1 MWIFSPTKVTVI
13 ATLMIVNAKTLQTFA
28 SKQAIL
34 GLLLAIV
41 FTLVLE
47 HSALDVAISQYFYSP
62 VNGWVLAKHALV
74 PNLIFYTVPKRLLI
88 LFEVYLAIAWL
99 QRYLQSRQSSTWLAK
114 KNSWFSPFNSLS
126 LVEIGYL
133 AVAMVLVPL
142 ITASLKGVTH
152 VVCPNHLQIFGG
164 EYPYLTILE
173 NIQAGTRSKCFP
185 AAHASAGF
193 ALYAW
198 AFIPT
203 FWHKRWHIASVVT
216 VVSWLMGGYKML
228 IGDHF
233 FSHTVVSMCLAWGI
247 CAAVAWYWCRFY
259 VRDESAKD

>member
-1 MWIFSPTKVTVI
+1 
-13 ATLMIVNAKTLQTFA
+13 MIIDTRQFKKFARLQA
-28 SKQAIL
+28 VL

-41 FTLVLE
+41 FTVTLE

-62 VNGWVLAKHALV
+62 ADGWLLAKQALL
-74 PNLIFYTVPKRLLI
+74 PNLMFYTIPKRLLI
-88 LFEVYLAIAWL
+88 VFELYLAMAWL
-99 QRYLQSRQSSTWLAK
+99 QRYLQHRQSTQWFAK
-114 KNSWFSPFNSLS
+114 KNTWFKPFDRLS
-126 LVEIGYL
+126 LTEIGYL
-133 AVAMVLVPL
+133 VVAMVLVPL
-142 ITASLKGVTH
+142 VTASLKGVTH

-173 NIQAGTRSKCFP
+173 NIQANTRSKCFP

-203 FWHKRWHIASVVT
+203 LWQRRWQVAAAVT
-216 VVSWLMGGYKML
+216 LLSWLMGGYKML

-247 CAAVAWYWCRFY
+247 CALVAGFWYRRY
-259 VRDESAKD
+259 DSKAGQ

>member
-1 MWIFSPTKVTVI
+1 
-13 ATLMIVNAKTLQTFA
+13 MISDIQQFKKFAGLQA
-28 SKQAIL
+28 LL
-34 GLLLAIV
+34 GLVLAIV
-41 FTLVLE
+41 FTLMLE
-47 HSALDVAISQYFYSP
+47 HSTLDVAISQYFYSP
-62 VNGWVLAKHALV
+62 TDGWLLAKQSLV
-74 PNLIFYTVPKRLLI
+74 PNLIFYTLPKRLLI
-88 LFEVYLAIAWL
+88 VFEVYIAMAWL
-99 QRYLQSRQSSTWLAK
+99 QRYLEDRQSNNWLVK
-114 KNSWFSPFNSLS
+114 KRHWFHWFQRLS
-126 LVEIGYL
+126 LAEIGYL
-133 AVAMVLVPL
+133 VVAMVLVPL

-164 EYPYLTILE
+164 EYPYLNILE
-173 NIQAGTRSKCFP
+173 NIQVGTRSKCFP

-203 FWHKRWHIASVVT
+203 LWQRRWQVAAVVT

-247 CAAVAWYWCRFY
+247 CALLASFCYWRY
-259 VRDESAKD
+259 EAKAEQ